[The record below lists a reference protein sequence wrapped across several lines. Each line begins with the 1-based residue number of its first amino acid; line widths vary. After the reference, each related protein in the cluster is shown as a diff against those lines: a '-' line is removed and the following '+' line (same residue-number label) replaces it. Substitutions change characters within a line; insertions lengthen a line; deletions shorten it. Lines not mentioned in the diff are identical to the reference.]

1 VGGVRKNLSI
11 LQGMLGKSNER
22 RVRVTETPAR
32 TPHLLSR
39 AYNWLPASVNRP
51 VRVLAWL
58 SLALQVVLI
67 GTGGAVRLT
76 ASGLGCPT
84 WPQCTTGSFVT
95 TPELGIHGIIEFSN
109 RMLTIVLSIVV
120 VLVFLAVLRMR
131 RSRPDLFA
139 LTLIQGLSIPFQA
152 VLGGISVLSGLNPYV
167 VGSHFLVSVLLVI
180 LTTNLVYR
188 AYNGR
193 RGPDRLTPRWYVALT
208 IVTSVAIGVTV
219 IFGVLTTGAGPHAG
233 DNSNAKALA
242 PRNGLNP
249 VLLQEIH
256 SVPAYITFGLTLA
269 LVLSAYLLSTRSQNR
284 ERLRCV
290 RFYSVALLGVELV
303 QIIVGITQAKEGLP
317 IVLVNIHLVLA
328 AILVAAITALLLS
341 LHRAAATDPDAVV
354 TEGDAVSRSNTARSN
369 SAG

>member
-1 VGGVRKNLSI
+1 
-11 LQGMLGKSNER
+11 M
-22 RVRVTETPAR
+22 RVTQTPTR
-32 TPHLLSR
+32 SPNPLVRLWH
-39 AYNWLPASVNRP
+39 WLPTSVTRP

-58 SLALQVVLI
+58 SLVLQIVLI

-84 WPQCTTGSFVT
+84 WPQCTSGSFVT

-120 VLVFLAVLRMR
+120 VLVFLIVLRMR
-131 RSRPDLFA
+131 KQRRDLFV
-139 LTLIQGLSIPFQA
+139 LTLVQGLSIPFQA
-152 VLGGISVLSGLNPYV
+152 VLGGITVLSGLNPYV

-180 LTTNLVYR
+180 LTTILVYR

-193 RGPDRLTPRWYVALT
+193 RGSERVTPVWYVALA
-208 IVTSVAIGVTV
+208 ILTSITVGLTV

-233 DNSNAKALA
+233 DNSDAKALA

-249 VLLQEIH
+249 VTLQDIH
-256 SVPAYITFGLTLA
+256 SIPAYITFGLTLA
-269 LVLSAYLLSTRSQNR
+269 LVLAAYIFATVKH
-284 ERLRCV
+284 ERPRWRCV

-328 AILVAAITALLLS
+328 AILVAAMTGLLLS
-341 LHRAAATDPDAVV
+341 LRRAPVVAQPGPATPP
-354 TEGDAVSRSNTARSN
+354 E
-369 SAG
+369 